1 MISLWLIILICVVY
15 LGVLFWVAYYG
26 DKKSAKKSI
35 VNNYFV
41 YALSLTTYFTAW
53 SFYGNVGKVAT
64 SGISFITTYIG
75 PVVLSPLWIM
85 LFKKIIRVCKREKIS
100 SISDFIATRYGKDKF
115 LGNLMTIM
123 IFIFIIP
130 YISIQLKA
138 ISTSFHILIDA
149 SDQNVISNKIPLIIA
164 IIMSIFVIL
173 FGTRNTRSEQVNE
186 GMVSVIA
193 FEAIFKLIAFIIVG
207 VYVTYFIFN
216 GFGDIFSQA
225 AEKDI
230 LGPVVNIQD
239 SLEGG
244 YWDWF
249 SLIILSFFVFMLL
262 PRQFHLIALENK
274 NEEHVEKASRIFPL
288 YLLAITL
295 FVVPIAIA
303 GNLYFAGTGFN
314 ADSYVLRFP
323 IERGNNILATLVFLG
338 GFSAAT
344 GMIIV
349 ETIAISKM
357 LSDHIFIPLL
367 LDNLKVFSTTK
378 LQQTIAFCKKISIP
392 IVLLSA
398 YAYTVVIGEDYPLV
412 ETGLISFV
420 GIVQLAPSFFGGLFW
435 KKANRTGTILGIVA
449 GFCIWFYTLLFPAFI
464 QSGLIQNTSI
474 ISDGL
479 FNIALLKP
487 YALFGL
493 DNLNNISHGF
503 FWSITFNVFLYITG
517 SLFTIP
523 KGIEIQQANK
533 YIDIK
538 DPNEYR
544 FRNRYKKV
552 YFYQLYELII
562 KFIGSEE
569 TNIYIDQYEKEY
581 QKKYNSKDIL
591 EIHFVDYMENILS
604 DYIGNISARIAISKL
619 LNEEPLNRKELIEI
633 LEETKDAITH
643 SKALTIKSNE
653 LERIQKTLLESN
665 EKLKEIDQIKDEF
678 ILTISH
684 ELRTPITSIRLL
696 SEMLYN
702 EPESYMDKK
711 DVFLKTII
719 QESERLSDLI
729 DDTLLQEKLELGQLK
744 WEYDH
749 YPIHELITNAVNA
762 VLPISKDS
770 GITVLNNIQNDNHTI
785 VYADRKHLER
795 VFINILVNAIKF
807 NDPEKEL
814 QKIEVSLIKDQN
826 SITICIEDNG
836 IGIAKENHKKIF
848 NTFVQVQNKRQKIKP
863 KGSGLGLS
871 IAKKI
876 VEHHNGVLNVDSK
889 IDRYTKFLITLPLKL
904 SDNGY

>member
-1 MISLWLIILICVVY
+1 MISLWLIIPICIVY
-15 LGVLFWVAYYG
+15 LALLFGIAYYG
-26 DKKSAKKSI
+26 DKRSTKKSLI
-35 VNNYFV
+35 NNHFV

-75 PVVLSPLWIM
+75 PVILAPLWVI

-115 LGNLMTIM
+115 LGNLITIM
-123 IFIFIIP
+123 VFIFIIP

-138 ISTSFHILIDA
+138 ISTSFHILID
-149 SDQNVISNKIPLIIA
+149 SPVQNSVSNKIPLFVA
-164 IIMSIFVIL
+164 IIMSLFVIL

-216 GFGDIFSQA
+216 GFGDVFSKA
-225 AEKDI
+225 TAKDI
-230 LGPVVNIQD
+230 LGPVANIQD

-274 NEEHVEKASRIFPL
+274 NEEHVDKASWVFLL
-288 YLLAITL
+288 YLLAMTL

-303 GNLYFAGTGFN
+303 GKLYFFDTSFS

-323 IERGNNILATLVFLG
+323 IDRGNNLLATLVFLG

-357 LSDHIFIPLL
+357 LSDNIFIPFIL
-367 LDNLKVFSTTK
+367 NHLKTFSTSK
-378 LQQTIAFCKKISIP
+378 IQKVISFCKRISIP

-398 YAYTVVIGEDYPLV
+398 YTYTEIIGEGSTLV

-420 GIVQLAPSFFGGLFW
+420 GIAQLAPSFFGGLFW
-435 KKANRTGTILGIVA
+435 KKANKTGTISGIIV
-449 GFCIWFYTLLFPAFI
+449 GFFIWSYTLLFPAFI
-464 QSGLIQNTSI
+464 QSGLIDSLSI
-474 ISDGL
+474 LSNGPFSIS
-479 FNIALLKP
+479 LLKP
-487 YALFGL
+487 YALLGL
-493 DNLNNISHGF
+493 EDLNPISHGF
-503 FWSITFNVFLYITG
+503 FWSITLNIFFYIIG
-517 SLFTIP
+517 SVFTIP

-533 YIDIK
+533 FIDIK

-544 FRNRYKKV
+544 FRNRYQKV

-562 KFIGSEE
+562 KFIGSKN
-569 TNIYIDQYEKEY
+569 TNMYVDQYDKKY
-581 QKKYNSKDIL
+581 QKKYRNNDIL

-619 LNEEPLNRKELIEI
+619 LNEEPLSRKELIEI

-643 SKALTIKSNE
+643 SKALTVKSDE
-653 LERIQKTLLESN
+653 LKRIQKTLLESN

-696 SEMLYN
+696 SEMLYH
-702 EPESYMDKK
+702 EPALYEDQKH
-711 DVFLKTII
+711 VFLKTII

-729 DDTLLQEKLELGQLK
+729 DDTLLQEKLELGQLN
-744 WEYDH
+744 WEFEDYFV
-749 YPIHELITNAVNA
+749 HEIISNAVNA
-762 VLPISKDS
+762 VSPISKDT
-770 GITVLNNIQNDNHTI
+770 GIVIRNHFSHNNTLIH
-785 VYADRKHLER
+785 ADKTHLER
-795 VFINILVNAIKF
+795 VLINIFINAIKF
-807 NDPEKEL
+807 YDPEKDTH
-814 QKIEVSLIKDQN
+814 KIEISSIID
-826 SITICIEDNG
+826 SHTITICIEDNG
-836 IGIAKENHKKIF
+836 IGIAKEDHEKIF
-848 NTFVQVQNKRQKIKP
+848 NTFVQIQHEKQKNKP

-876 VEHHNGVLNVDSK
+876 VAHHKGILSVESEINV
-889 IDRYTKFLITLPLKL
+889 YTKFLITLPFK
-904 SDNGY
+904 N